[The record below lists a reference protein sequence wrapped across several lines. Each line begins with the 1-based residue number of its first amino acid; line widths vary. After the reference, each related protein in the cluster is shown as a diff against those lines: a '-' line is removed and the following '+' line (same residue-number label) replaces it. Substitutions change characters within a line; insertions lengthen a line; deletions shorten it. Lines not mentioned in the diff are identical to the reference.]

1 MSRVPI
7 RLPAKHGRIRA
18 VRTTADG
25 ITFASKHEAKVYSDL
40 KLLARAGEIT
50 EFIWDKK
57 LLRFPIMIN
66 GIHVCYYEADF
77 SFLDQQGKR
86 VIVDAKGMKTE
97 IYKLK
102 KKLFEADSGMKIT
115 EM

>member
-18 VRTTADG
+18 VRTTVDG
-25 ITFASKHEAKVYSDL
+25 ITFASKHEAKVYCDL
-40 KLLARAGEIT
+40 KMLERAGEIA
-50 EFIWDKK
+50 FLIWDKK
-57 LLRFPIMIN
+57 LLRFPIMHN
-66 GIHVCYYEADF
+66 GIHICYYEADF
-77 SFLDQQGKR
+77 SYFDANYRR

-102 KKLFEADSGMKIT
+102 KKLFEADTGLKIT